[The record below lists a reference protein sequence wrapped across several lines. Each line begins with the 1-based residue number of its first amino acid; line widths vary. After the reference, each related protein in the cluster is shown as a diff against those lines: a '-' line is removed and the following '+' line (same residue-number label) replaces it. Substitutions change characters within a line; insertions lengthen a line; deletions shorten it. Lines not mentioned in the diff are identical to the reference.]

1 MNSENSINP
10 VQDSMTDCFIPDLTN
25 SSFESKNTNKQS
37 IEDSIAIGGATKWV
51 MEDYPEDKVYGTP
64 QKK

>member
-1 MNSENSINP
+1 MNSENSSIP
-10 VQDSMTDCFIPDLTN
+10 VQDSMADSQIPDLTN
-25 SSFESKNTNKQS
+25 SSFESKYTSKVNWDEQMGQVLVS
-37 IEDSIAIGGATKWV
+37 KWI

>member
-1 MNSENSINP
+1 MESENSSMT
-10 VQDSMTDCFIPDLTN
+10 VQDSMADSFIPDLTN

-37 IEDSIAIGGATKWV
+37 WDDPMNPQLNSKWV